1 MSFMDRLTSIDA
13 ELESKVGHVR
23 DVEYWGK
30 PYGTPITPGMKPEP
44 MEVSVPKKRTRVAKP
59 AEPEQREA
67 RIHPAYPD
75 DADPKYRATYEKRTS
90 IPPRDSGDYQ
100 GKTAQEMWD
109 LWADDRRKYMGDEIA
124 DGQSHKY
131 NTVPRK
137 SKKIVHAVSDYTG
150 SEYMYMNGLLRM
162 AEVETAD
169 LSSDEVLK
177 TAQSIKEM
185 DKAMRPVGEDIVVH
199 RSTSSEFF
207 TNLRVGSQFRDR
219 GYSST
224 TVLEGYLDEVRDDL
238 YNGMDQTTL
247 EIRVPADTK
256 ALYAPV
262 FQPYRNRDA
271 DIGEGELVLARG
283 TEFRV
288 VENQGNKLILEV
300 VLPDSEN
307 ATDYEDLL
315 GEYSKVLAEMKK
327 EEEDAEDLD
336 DWDEKSDPM
345 KARAPKSRR
354 FAWDDG
360 DVELTK
366 EDES

>member
-13 ELESKVGHVR
+13 DLESKVGHVR
-23 DVEYWGK
+23 DVDYWGK
-30 PYGTPITPGMKPEP
+30 PYGTPIAPGMKPEP
-44 MEVSVPKKRTRVAKP
+44 MEVSVPKKRTRVATP

-75 DADPKYRATYEKRTS
+75 DADPKYRETYEKRTS
-90 IPPRDSGDYQ
+90 IPPRDSGDYK

-109 LWADDRRKYMGDEIA
+109 LWQPDRDRFRKPYPEEGDDNRTRAD
-124 DGQSHKY
+124 
-131 NTVPRK
+131 
-137 SKKIVHAVSDYTG
+137 KKTAQAVLDYTG
-150 SEYMYMNGLLRM
+150 SEYAYMNGLLRM
-162 AEVETAD
+162 NEVETAD
-169 LSSDEVLK
+169 LSSAEVK
-177 TAQSIKEM
+177 QSAQMIKDM
-185 DKAMRPVGEDIVVH
+185 DRAMRPVGEDIVVH

-207 TNLRVGSQFRDR
+207 ANLNPGSQFRDR

-224 TVLEGYLDEVRDDL
+224 TVLEGYLDEVREDL
-238 YNGMDQTTL
+238 YGGRDQTTL
-247 EIRVPADTK
+247 EIRVPADAK
-256 ALYAPV
+256 ALYAPS
-262 FQPYRNRDA
+262 FQRYRNRDA

-300 VLPDSEN
+300 VLPGSDN

-315 GEYSKVLAEMKK
+315 GSYSKALMAMKK

-345 KARAPKSRR
+345 AAPAPKTRR
-354 FAWDDG
+354 FAWADG
-360 DVELTK
+360 DVEVTK